1 MDIMDKES
9 DVSIDSG
16 AEAPCHTHDWR
27 VVEVEFN
34 DGAALRVF
42 ECACGAAD
50 VDSAA

>member
-1 MDIMDKES
+1 MDTAMKES
-9 DVSIDSG
+9 DVTVDIG
-16 AEAPCHTHDWR
+16 AEMSCHTHDWR
-27 VVEVEFN
+27 VVEVEFY